1 MENKRMTN
9 NLNIPAT
16 EDEIKK
22 LNPWE
27 GPYVD
32 PNPHKLYYEKAQWLL
47 KCDANIINEYNE
59 KNEDRDCVFKLC
71 KRPEPFC
78 GNPLTA
84 KVVILSLNPGFVE
97 RVDVLL
103 ARILQTSEL
112 KNDILKLVIQHKEE
126 QLKLNAKSFL
136 CQQDK
141 NHDGLNSQEVQ
152 CAIDGWY
159 WYDILEKFRNDAGL
173 EPRNKNNDVIYN
185 NVALIQYVG
194 YHSKSW
200 KDLPQ
205 ILPSQE
211 FTRTLI
217 HYLALHKKDVLFVV
231 SRSEE
236 LWKKLIGDE
245 VWGILDKEKR
255 LVHRK
260 TFLNKKGITQ
270 TIRTQGFSPTSFKDD
285 GFERIANKLKS

>member
-1 MENKRMTN
+1 MAN
-9 NLNIPAT
+9 NLNIPTT
-16 EDEIKK
+16 EDEIRK

-27 GPYVD
+27 GPYLN
-32 PNPHKLYYEKAQWLL
+32 PNPHKLYDEKAQWLL
-47 KCDANIINEYNE
+47 KCDADIMNEYNE
-59 KNEDRDCVFKLC
+59 KNKKRDCVFRLC

-78 GNPLTA
+78 GNPLTS
-84 KVVILSLNPGFVE
+84 KVIILSLNPGFVE

-103 ARILQTSEL
+103 ARILQLSEL
-112 KNDILKLVIQHKEE
+112 KKDILKLVIQHKEE
-126 QLKLNAKSFL
+126 QLKLNANSFL
-136 CQQDK
+136 CQQYK
-141 NHDGLNSQEVQ
+141 NHDGFNAQEVQ

-159 WYDILEKFRNDAGL
+159 WYDIFEKFRKDAGL
-173 EPRNKNNDVIYN
+173 EQRNEINDVIYN

-231 SRSEE
+231 SRSEK
-236 LWKKLIGDE
+236 LWKELIGDE
-245 VWGILDKEKR
+245 VWKKLDKEKR

-260 TFLNKKGITQ
+260 TFQNKKEKTQ
-270 TIRTQGFSPTSFKDD
+270 TIRTQGFGMKTFEDD